1 MNGNFRTPSD
11 DADDEGLDPELTKL
25 FDAGGGAE
33 PAPAAAGAAFVS
45 SVMLEIQRAR
55 RLRLAR
61 QVATVTVIMV
71 IGAFLAPYAA
81 EGTIHATGWL
91 AERMSATGSAF
102 VAPIGY
108 LCASLIA
115 WRIARWA
122 RAY

>member
-1 MNGNFRTPSD
+1 MNGNFRAPSD
-11 DADDEGLDPELTKL
+11 DDHEGLDPELTRL
-25 FDAGGGAE
+25 FDGGDSPE
-33 PAPAAAGAAFVS
+33 AATGAAFVS

-81 EGTIHATGWL
+81 EQTIQAAGWL
-91 AERMSATGSAF
+91 ADRLPAARTAF

-115 WRIARWA
+115 WRIAIRAA
-122 RAY
+122 RR